1 MGIEPTYP
9 AWKAGVLPLNYT
21 RRYSVK
27 RAIDGAR
34 TRGLDLGKVARYQLR
49 HYRISGWW
57 ESNPRIQLGRLV
69 FYHWTTPAQLV
80 VCAFLSHQRRL
91 VYMMKLYLSTL
102 NLNFFYFFDNIV
114 TVHFVL
120 SNAVKFPDCLR
131 QWNFGLYASKFWH
144 IHAITY
150 WIIPTSSMLWHLSVR

>member
-49 HYRISGWW
+49 HYRICRTNSTDLIIIHDFTYFVNVIFVFFHVQNMLLSADNQSG
-57 ESNPRIQLGRLV
+57 
-69 FYHWTTPAQLV
+69 
-80 VCAFLSHQRRL
+80 
-91 VYMMKLYLSTL
+91 
-102 NLNFFYFFDNIV
+102 
-114 TVHFVL
+114 
-120 SNAVKFPDCLR
+120 
-131 QWNFGLYASKFWH
+131 
-144 IHAITY
+144 
-150 WIIPTSSMLWHLSVR
+150 